1 MLIFQYTPIGRM
13 GVEVEGGKVVALWL
27 PQIKAP
33 PATRGVKPDALT
45 QKAFAQ
51 IGGFLAGKRK
61 AFDLPLEIR
70 GTDFQ
75 KRVWQALCAI
85 PYGQTASYGEIA
97 QAIGQPKA
105 ARAVGMACNANPL
118 PLVVPCHRVVAGGG
132 RIGGFASG
140 GGVKEKLLAVEGSL
154 SALKPNLAPA
164 VPAKSPSKPRPRY
177 LHASPTAREHLAK
190 ADPKL
195 AAAIAK
201 IGPLGRRAVGGDV
214 FASLIDSIVSQQ
226 ISGYAA
232 QAIGARLAKLWG
244 NPTPRKLL
252 KIPVEKLRACG
263 LSQRKVEYILGATQA
278 AVERRIDFEAL
289 WELDD
294 AQVIEKL
301 SSLRGI
307 GVWTAQMLLLFTFGR
322 TDVLSYLDLGIRNG
336 LAKLH
341 GPRAVAS
348 EKAFA
353 RYRKLYSPHGSVASL
368 YLWQIAD
375 GE

>member
-1 MLIFQYTPIGRM
+1 MLIFQNTAIGRM
-13 GVEVEGGKVVALWL
+13 GVDAEDGKIAALWL
-27 PQIKAP
+27 PHIEAP
-33 PATRGVKPDALT
+33 APAKGAQADPLT
-45 QKAFAQ
+45 KKAFAQ
-51 IGGFLAGKRK
+51 IAEFLAGKRK
-61 AFDLPLEIR
+61 AFDLPLAIR
-70 GTDFQ
+70 GTAFQ
-75 KRVWQALCAI
+75 KRVWQALREI
-85 PYGQTASYGEIA
+85 PYGKTASYGDIA
-97 QAIGQPKA
+97 KAIGQPKA

-118 PLVVPCHRVVAGGG
+118 PLVIPCHRVVAGGG

-154 SALKPNLAPA
+154 GALKPNRASA
-164 VPAKSPSKPRPRY
+164 FAQKPPQKNRPRY
-177 LHASPTAREHLAK
+177 LHCSPAARAHLSK

-201 IGPLGRRAVGGDV
+201 IGSLGRREVDGDV

-232 QAIGARLAKLWG
+232 QAIGARLSKLWG
-244 NPTPRKLL
+244 HPTPRKLL

-263 LSQRKVEYILGATQA
+263 LSQRKVEYILGAAQA
-278 AVERRIDFEAL
+278 AVEGRIDFEAL

-322 TDVLSYLDLGIRNG
+322 PDILSRLDLGIRNG

-348 EKAFA
+348 EKAFE
-353 RYRKLYSPHGSVASL
+353 RYRKSYSPHGSVASL

-375 GE
+375 GA